1 MGLCSVVVFF
11 FHVWLDRLKRT
22 SVTRAQAITELNKNQ
37 VKSSCGM
44 LVFDLLNLSILWH
57 VGSLVAACET

>member
-37 VKSSCGM
+37 VKSSCG
-44 LVFDLLNLSILWH
+44 IP
-57 VGSLVAACET
+57 